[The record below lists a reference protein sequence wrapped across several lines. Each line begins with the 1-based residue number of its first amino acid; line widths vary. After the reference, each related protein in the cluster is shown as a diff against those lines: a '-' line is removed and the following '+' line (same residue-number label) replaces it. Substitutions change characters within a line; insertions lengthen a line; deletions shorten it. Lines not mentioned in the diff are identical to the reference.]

1 MKKLLYIDDDAAF
14 LKKISQ
20 HIRERFPK
28 IDPITCQNPVEALA
42 YIDKSLDLLM
52 IDLEMPMLD
61 GKKLLKFAIDRGIDR
76 QKIIIV
82 SAREANYLHDIFPMG
97 QCLCVL
103 NKNDARQLEVLDM
116 VLEAI
121 EKKEG

>member
-14 LKKISQ
+14 LRKISR

>member
-14 LKKISQ
+14 LRKIAR

-28 IDPITCQNPVEALA
+28 IDPVTCQNPFEALA
-42 YIDKSLDLLM
+42 YIDKSLDLLI

-61 GKKLLKFAIDRGIDR
+61 GKKLLKYAIDRGIDR

-103 NKNDARQLEVLDM
+103 NKNDANQLNVLDM